1 DVDVRPRTFQELDD
15 EGRRLLEASALGQV
29 EEERVSRLHGPPPDP
44 RGHANEAARRGEGK
58 GRRGARSSAEA
69 YRRPPTPPRVSG
81 RIDTVRAVAR
91 DDAPST
97 KPRIDK
103 LGVKAGMRVSVLGVD
118 DSAFLEE
125 LRERTPDPSL
135 RRRARC
141 DLLFV
146 GFDERSRLARL
157 GARKDVIAP
166 DGAVWVIWPKGS
178 NAINENDVRDAAL

>member
-1 DVDVRPRTFQELDD
+1 
-15 EGRRLLEASALGQV
+15 
-29 EEERVSRLHGPPPDP
+29 
-44 RGHANEAARRGEGK
+44 
-58 GRRGARSSAEA
+58 
-69 YRRPPTPPRVSG
+69 
-81 RIDTVRAVAR
+81 
-91 DDAPST
+91 
-97 KPRIDK
+97 
-103 LGVKAGMRVSVLGVD
+103 MRVSVLGVD

-157 GARKDVIAP
+157 GAHKDFIAP

-178 NAINENDVRDAAL
+178 NAINENDVRDAALGQ